1 MTPNQRVVATA
12 ARYIGVREN
21 PMGSNRGQLIDRWGA
36 HWGYPNGG
44 VPWCGIFA
52 SAMLREA
59 GVTDV
64 SNPGTAL
71 ICQQG
76 RDKGWTTTKP
86 VPGALIVWC
95 GTHVGIL
102 VSELSPGVW
111 STIEG
116 NHGDQVA
123 RGVRSLSGTTIVV
136 SPELRDGGAPKPQ
149 PEFWLEDTAA
159 TPRLIGPW
167 RTKASREK
175 AIAKLPLPTRA
186 TVRRV
191 RTAKGRYAA
200 LIGPRRLYGPWPT
213 KEGRDQA
220 KAVLEQR
227 LGHALR
233 PFSKQA
239 DQQAVAAQALGKTT

>member
-21 PMGSNRGQLIDRWGA
+21 PMGSNQGTLINKWGA

-52 SAMLREA
+52 SAVLREA

-76 RDKGWTTTKP
+76 KANGWTTNKP

-102 VSELSPGVW
+102 VDELSPGVW
-111 STIEG
+111 ATIEG

-123 RGVRSLSGTTIVV
+123 RGVRSLAGATLVV
-136 SPELRDGGAPKPQ
+136 SPELRDGGHDKPQ
-149 PEFWLEDTAA
+149 PSYWIEDTLAQ
-159 TPRLIGPW
+159 PRLIGPW
-167 RTKASREK
+167 RTKASRDK
-175 AIAKLPLPTRA
+175 AVEKLPLSVRA
-186 TVRRV
+186 TARKV

-200 LIGPRRLYGPWPT
+200 LLGPRRLYGPWPT
-213 KEGRDQA
+213 KDARDTA
-220 KAVLEQR
+220 LKVLER
-227 LGHALR
+227 RIGHTLR
-233 PFSKQA
+233 PFSKNA
-239 DQQAVAAQALGKTT
+239 ANKAVAAQALGKTT